1 MYWLILFYY
10 LLLIVIAAAGL
21 VISVFGLPGLWL
33 MVAVAVGYTLAAGD
47 TVLGWQVVAVLA
59 GLALASEIAEFLAG
73 AAGSSS
79 AGGSW
84 RGIVGAAVG
93 GIAGG
98 IVGVPIPVVGPIL
111 GAILGAAIGAGV
123 LELTNGTTSM
133 EQAGHIAVGA
143 AKGRLWGAL
152 SKLVFGT
159 IMLVVLVIYAF
170 PVPSDLEVVPPVEST
185 PANPDQA
192 WSGLGQNHA

>member
-33 MVAVAVGYTLAAGD
+33 MVAAAVGYTLAAGD
-47 TVLGWQVVAVLA
+47 AVLGWQVVAVLA
-59 GLALASEIAEFLAG
+59 VLALASEIFEFLAG

-123 LELTNGTTSM
+123 LELTSGKTSM

-143 AKGRLWGAL
+143 AKGRFWGAL

-170 PVPSDLEVVPPVEST
+170 PVPSDLEAVPAIESA

-192 WSGLGQNHA
+192 WSGLFENQV